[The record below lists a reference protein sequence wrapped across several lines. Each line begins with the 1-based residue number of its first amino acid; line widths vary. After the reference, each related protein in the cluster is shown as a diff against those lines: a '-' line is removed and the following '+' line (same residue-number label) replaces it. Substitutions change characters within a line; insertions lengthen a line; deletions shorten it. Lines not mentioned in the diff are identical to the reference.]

1 MNRVNEVTKDAF
13 NALIQLRN
21 LPKDVAV
28 RPEHLYQRLRGYLD
42 EAIARGKQ
50 TGMTETDI
58 SDVIYALV
66 ALADESAQRKPGPVR
81 SHWHQRPLQLHYF
94 AENVAGD
101 GFFERLER
109 IVRDPRRIEALVVYH
124 LCLELGFLGRYAIRG
139 GESDL
144 EVVKRRVREGLGML
158 LKAEPVS
165 RRHMPRKEPL
175 HSRRMDFIALWMGL
189 FALLFALCFIVALRI
204 ALDRMRGDLTER
216 STDVLEKFSQ
226 PETPA
231 KPGENAERG

>member
-21 LPKDVAV
+21 LPKDASV
-28 RPEHLYQRLRGYLD
+28 RPEHLYQRLRGYVD
-42 EAIARGKQ
+42 EVIARGKQ

-58 SDVIYALV
+58 SDVVYALV
-66 ALADESAQRKPGPVR
+66 ALGDEIAQRKPGAVR
-81 SHWHQRPLQLHYF
+81 AHWHQRPLQLHYF

-124 LCLELGFLGRYAIRG
+124 LCLELGFLGRFAVRG
-139 GESDL
+139 GESEL
-144 EVVKRRVREGLGML
+144 EVVKRRVREGLGPL
-158 LKAEPVS
+158 LRPEAVS
-165 RRHMPRKEPL
+165 RRHLPKKERL
-175 HSRRMDFIALWMGL
+175 HSRSMDFIALWLGL

-204 ALDRMRGDLTER
+204 ALDRMRDDLTDR
-216 STDVLEKFSQ
+216 STEVLESF
-226 PETPA
+226 A
-231 KPGENAERG
+231 KSDQAERG